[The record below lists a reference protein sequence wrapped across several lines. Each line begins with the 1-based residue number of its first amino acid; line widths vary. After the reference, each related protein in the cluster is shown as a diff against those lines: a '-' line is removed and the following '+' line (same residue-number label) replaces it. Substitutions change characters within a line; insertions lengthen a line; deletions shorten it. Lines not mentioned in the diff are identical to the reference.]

1 MMIAIVA
8 LIVIGPEKLPKVAR
22 TIGALVGRMQRYV
35 ATVKEEVNRETRF
48 AELQELQQEIKRG
61 VESTRASIVQDVQ
74 DFQQHTENTLAD
86 TKAALDKS
94 IIEKTNTP
102 DLFDSSDA
110 LTTQAK
116 PVKKAA
122 PKKAVTKK
130 EAVNATEVFDETSG
144 LVQTQLAQEKPKT
157 VRKPRA
163 KKPAID
169 IVSVQHSDVQRD
181 H

>member
-1 MMIAIVA
+1 MIAIVA

-61 VESTRASIVQDVQ
+61 VESTRASIVQNVQ
-74 DFQQHTENTLAD
+74 DFEQHTENTLAE
-86 TKAALDKS
+86 TKTALEKNT
-94 IIEKTNTP
+94 IEKTNTP

-116 PVKKAA
+116 PAKKAA

-130 EAVNATEVFDETSG
+130 EAVKAIEIFDETSG
-144 LVQTQLAQEKPKT
+144 LVQTELAQAKPKT
-157 VRKPRA
+157 VRKSRA
-163 KKPAID
+163 KKPVTDVANVQQQD
-169 IVSVQHSDVQRD
+169 IKRD